1 MVRYSPGVD
10 LWGEPL
16 APLRRIQE
24 EINRAF
30 GEQRWAPSAEFPPIN
45 IWRSPDGIIVTAEI
59 PGVSLDA
66 VDLTVHQN
74 TLTIK
79 GRREPEAKEP
89 EAGFHRRER
98 TFGPFSRTIALP
110 FNVDPEQVKAAAQN
124 GILTVE
130 LPRPESDKPRKIKI
144 SQS

>member
-45 IWRSPDGIIVTAEI
+45 IWRGPEGIIVTAEI
-59 PGVSLDA
+59 PGVSLNA
-66 VDLTVHQN
+66 VDLIVHQN
-74 TLTIK
+74 TFTIK

-89 EAGFHRRER
+89 EASFHRRER

-110 FNVDPEQVKAAAQN
+110 FNVDPDQVKATAQN

-130 LPRPESDKPRKIKI
+130 LPRPESDKPRKIKV

>member
-1 MVRYSPGVD
+1 MVRYSPRVD

-24 EINRAF
+24 ESNRAF
-30 GEQRWAPSAEFPPIN
+30 GEQRWAPPAEFPPIN
-45 IWRSPDGIIVTAEI
+45 IWRGPDGIIVTAEI